1 MTSLPYLAMVAAILF
16 FAALWF
22 NPKKQLPSLL
32 GGSPLPELAPPPS
45 PEPVSVEPIRR
56 ISARDEVLEED
67 IEIIASHLRKEEA
80 DQRYR
85 RAMER
90 LEAIKG
96 NG

>member
-1 MTSLPYLAMVAAILF
+1 MTLF
-16 FAALWF
+16 FLLMVLCLLVVVALWWK
-22 NPKKQLPSLL
+22 PSKQLPSLP
-32 GGSPLPELAPPPS
+32 SFAPS
-45 PEPVSVEPIRR
+45 PEPSRR
-56 ISARDEVLEED
+56 FVSARDEALEED
-67 IEIIASHLRKEEA
+67 IEIIASHLRKEES